1 MKHDAKRLRQV
12 RESMG
17 MTQEKLAI
25 LASVSERTV
34 QRAEAGHTMSLE
46 TLNDFA
52 AALEMPLGELVIDPD
67 EINTEEPLGLRRV
80 SSPRG
85 LIEDLAKAGVAVF
98 ECEVDASREELEPLL
113 KLVELIEPRLPS
125 PWEMNQKP
133 GATFLKEKLSAGAE
147 VAGLLEAL
155 ASFKIGLFT
164 SASWIMVQYPRWDMD
179 EGHRY
184 TRESQKFERVMAIH
198 LVIARGADERLYRKA
213 PTSWADLTTEPIP
226 TPSFGRVPDLDDD
239 VPF

>member
-17 MTQEKLAI
+17 MTQEKLAT

-34 QRAEAGHTMSLE
+34 QRAEAGQTMSLE

-52 AALEMPLGELVIDPD
+52 AALEMPLSELVIDPD

-80 SSPRG
+80 QSPRG

-98 ECEVDASREELEPLL
+98 ECEVDALPEELEPLL
-113 KLVELIEPRLPS
+113 KLVELIEARLPC
-125 PWEMNQKP
+125 PWEMNQNP
-133 GATFLKEKLSAGAE
+133 GAGSLKEKLSVGAE
-147 VAGLLEAL
+147 VAGLLAAL
-155 ASFKIGLFT
+155 APFKIGLFT
-164 SASWIMVQYPRWDMD
+164 STSWIMVQYPRWDVD
-179 EGHRY
+179 EGCRY
-184 TRESQKFERVMAIH
+184 TRDGQRFERVMALH
-198 LVIARGADERLYRKA
+198 LVIARGPDERLYRKA
-213 PTSWADLTTEPIP
+213 PTHWGNLTIQP
-226 TPSFGRVPDLDDD
+226 TTAPSFGSFPDLDDD

>member
-1 MKHDAKRLRQV
+1 MKHNAKRLRQV

-52 AALEMPLGELVIDPD
+52 AVLEMPLSELVIDPD
-67 EINTEEPLGLRRV
+67 EINAEEPLGLRRV
-80 SSPRG
+80 QSPRSM
-85 LIEDLAKAGVAVF
+85 IEDLAKAGVAVF
-98 ECEVDASREELEPLL
+98 ECEVDASPAEIEPLL
-113 KLVELIEPRLPS
+113 KLVEHIEARLPS
-125 PWEMNQKP
+125 PWEMDQHP
-133 GATFLKEKLSAGAE
+133 GASSLREKLSVGAE
-147 VAGLLEAL
+147 VAALLTAL
-155 ASFKIGLFT
+155 TQFNIGLFT

-184 TRESQKFERVMAIH
+184 TRDSQKFERVMALH
-198 LVIARGADERLYRKA
+198 LVIARASDDRLYRKA
-213 PTSWADLTTEPIP
+213 PTNWSNLAIQPTLTAAGEH
-226 TPSFGRVPDLDDD
+226 GPDLDDD